1 MPDEHLLDWLGGLRI
16 FLGLPCFVWCL
27 IDPHRITILNFAHEC
42 RLGRLLPRDRVVV
55 APPPVLRG
63 SRDFVQA
70 RTARGLGDGLLAKGY
85 PVAAL
90 LRGHQQ
96 GQDLLGLSSTDFKLL
111 TEGPISP
118 GRSSL
123 LLMRGPRGGH

>member
-1 MPDEHLLDWLGGLRI
+1 M
-16 FLGLPCFVWCL
+16 
-27 IDPHRITILNFAHEC
+27 
-42 RLGRLLPRDRVVV
+42 V
-55 APPPVLRG
+55 APPSVLRG
-63 SRDFVQA
+63 GRDFIQA
-70 RTARGLGDGLLAKGY
+70 CTARGLGDGLLTKGY

-96 GQDLLGLSSTDFKLL
+96 GQDLFGFSSTDFKLL
-111 TEGPISP
+111 TEGSISP